1 MILTLILLFGLASPA
16 AHAQNINKCQQA
28 VQTTSAREHTLF
40 RSILFGEPKAE
51 DAPIGHI
58 ITAGDGS
65 NWIKTEE
72 NTWRS
77 VADGYEDTTWRDI
90 LTERQKI
97 APTRKGIFATKR
109 MLTSELVP
117 AITDAVRTFDCRLR
131 YICKNV
137 ELAAQGQETPITAS
151 VVGCTE
157 HELVPIDACMPSAI
171 EGVSTTE
178 VTDALTYCTALTTE
192 LLKRETELLALTV
205 EYDAAYRSTLQ
216 LAGDLDGFLTQ
227 LRWPMTNTIQKV
239 ANIIGSVARV
249 PCFTAS
255 CDDYPLQHPSE

>member
-1 MILTLILLFGLASPA
+1 MFLISFLLFGLLTPA

-28 VQTTSAREHTLF
+28 VQQASAKEHTIF
-40 RSILFGEPKAE
+40 RSVLFGEPKAE
-51 DAPIGHI
+51 NAPIGHI
-58 ITAGDGS
+58 ITAGDGA
-65 NWIKTEE
+65 NWIKTDE

-77 VADGYEDTTWRDI
+77 VADGYKDTTWSDI
-90 LTERQKI
+90 LVDGQKI

-109 MLTSELVP
+109 VLTSELVP
-117 AITDAVRTFDCRLR
+117 AITDAVRIFDCRLR
-131 YICKNV
+131 YLCKNID
-137 ELAAQGQETPITAS
+137 LTAQGQKTPITAS
-151 VVGCTE
+151 VVGCKE
-157 HELVPIDACMPSAI
+157 HELTPVEACKPTDGNS
-171 EGVSTTE
+171 VSTTE
-178 VTDALTYCTALTTE
+178 ATDALFYCNSLTTE
-192 LLKRETELLALTV
+192 LLKRETELLGLTV

-255 CDDYPLQHPSE
+255 CDDYPLKHPSE